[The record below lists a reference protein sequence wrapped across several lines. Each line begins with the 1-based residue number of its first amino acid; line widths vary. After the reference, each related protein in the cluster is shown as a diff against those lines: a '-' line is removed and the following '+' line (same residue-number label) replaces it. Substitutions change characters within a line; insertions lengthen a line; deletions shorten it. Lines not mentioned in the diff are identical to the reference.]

1 LQCSPLTPDCT
12 GVDLDITGTREVRDD
27 FPCVKIQVKSWSV
40 PRESDG
46 AWRYSGLTE
55 KRFNALAGP
64 RRVPR
69 FLFLVVV
76 PRDVSTYAYA
86 DEESLR
92 LSQAAYWVS
101 LADRAKVADPKC
113 ERKVPVLIPRQN
125 LLTVEKLTSLCEDAD
140 LAGRRI

>member
-1 LQCSPLTPDCT
+1 
-12 GVDLDITGTREVRDD
+12 
-27 FPCVKIQVKSWSV
+27 VKSWSA
-40 PRESDG
+40 PRGSDS
-46 AWRYSGLTE
+46 AWRYRGLTE

-76 PRDVSTYAYA
+76 PPDVCTYAYA
-86 DEESLR
+86 DEEFLR
-92 LSQAAYWVS
+92 LSRAAYWVS
-101 LADRAKVADPKC
+101 LADRAKVAEPKC

-125 LLTVEKLTSLCEDAD
+125 LLTVETLTALCEDAD